1 MASAPRQ
8 AWPVTS
14 LRVGNRSAA
23 DRRGGRVEIA
33 PFLLGPAGPTIG
45 SVSSRRSAAEWAV
58 DQVHAVRDDPAA
70 RLALIA
76 RTYHGP
82 IGNAPRHLPF
92 RRAALSFVRWQIG
105 RGVLAPLGAM
115 PPGSPWWRAV
125 NERLMRDGCE
135 AVARSGGMGGT
146 PSSHTVDLW
155 MLFVADPTA
164 RTWYR
169 AHNAS
174 IASAYLDHRDLACTE
189 SRPERFF
196 LNVVLLRVLYA
207 HALVAAP
214 RLALGRL
221 APAGPIL
228 GDPRLSMTGIF
239 LSLSRVLPDRYPLGD
254 DVAAYVAA
262 EHNVGEMLDYGLIG
276 PRLQHLYEWSADEL
290 DEPGLLDCICDGSPT
305 YAWSY
310 SDREVWHPASPA
322 ATIRAVRRILPAK

>member
-1 MASAPRQ
+1 M
-8 AWPVTS
+8 
-14 LRVGNRSAA
+14 
-23 DRRGGRVEIA
+23 
-33 PFLLGPAGPTIG
+33 
-45 SVSSRRSAAEWAV
+45 
-58 DQVHAVRDDPAA
+58 RDDPAA

-92 RRAALSFVRWQIG
+92 RRAALSFMRWQIG

-310 SDREVWHPASPA
+310 SDREVWHPAIPA
-322 ATIRAVRRILPAK
+322 ATIRAVRRILPAN

>member
-1 MASAPRQ
+1 M
-8 AWPVTS
+8 
-14 LRVGNRSAA
+14 
-23 DRRGGRVEIA
+23 
-33 PFLLGPAGPTIG
+33 
-45 SVSSRRSAAEWAV
+45 SSRSSAAEWAL
-58 DQVHAVRDDPAA
+58 DQVAAVRDDPAA

-82 IGNAPRHLPF
+82 VGNAPRHLPF
-92 RRAALSFVRWQIG
+92 RRAALSFMRWQLG
-105 RGVLAPLGAM
+105 RGVLAPLDAA

-125 NERLMRDGCE
+125 NERLLRDGCE
-135 AVARSGGMGGT
+135 AVARSGGQGGAH
-146 PSSHTVDLW
+146 SSHTIELW
-155 MLFVADPTA
+155 MSFVADPTA

-174 IASAYLDHRDLACTE
+174 ISSAYLDHRDLADAE

-221 APAGPIL
+221 ASLGPLL

-262 EHNVGEMLDYGLIG
+262 EHNLGEMLDYGLIG
-276 PRLQHLYEWSADEL
+276 PRLQQLYEWSADGL
-290 DEPGLLDCICDGSPT
+290 GEPRLLDCIHDGNPT
-305 YAWSY
+305 YAWSHA
-310 SDREVWHPASPA
+310 DREVWHQARPAV
-322 ATIRAVRRILPAK
+322 TIRAIRRFLPADG

>member
-92 RRAALSFVRWQIG
+92 RRAALSFMRWQIG

-310 SDREVWHPASPA
+310 SDREVWNPAIPA
-322 ATIRAVRRILPAK
+322 ASIRAVRRILPAN

>member
-1 MASAPRQ
+1 M
-8 AWPVTS
+8 
-14 LRVGNRSAA
+14 
-23 DRRGGRVEIA
+23 
-33 PFLLGPAGPTIG
+33 
-45 SVSSRRSAAEWAV
+45 
-58 DQVHAVRDDPAA
+58 RDDPAA
-70 RLALIA
+70 RHELIA

-82 IGNAPRHLPF
+82 IGRAPRHLPF
-92 RRAALSFVRWQIG
+92 RRAALSFMRWQIR

-221 APAGPIL
+221 APAGPLL

-276 PRLQHLYEWSADEL
+276 PRLQQLYEWSADEL

-322 ATIRAVRRILPAK
+322 VTIRAVRRILPAN

>member
-1 MASAPRQ
+1 
-8 AWPVTS
+8 
-14 LRVGNRSAA
+14 
-23 DRRGGRVEIA
+23 
-33 PFLLGPAGPTIG
+33 
-45 SVSSRRSAAEWAV
+45 
-58 DQVHAVRDDPAA
+58 VRDDPAA
-70 RLALIA
+70 RLELIA

-82 IGNAPRHLPF
+82 IGSAPRHLPF
-92 RRAALSFVRWQIG
+92 RRAASSFMRWQLS
-105 RGVLAPLGAM
+105 RGVLAPLNAA

-125 NERLMRDGCE
+125 NERLVRDGCE

-155 MLFVADPTA
+155 MFFVADPTA

-174 IASAYLDHRDLACTE
+174 IVSAYLDHRDLAGGE

-221 APAGPIL
+221 APVGPLL

-239 LSLSRVLPDRYPLGD
+239 LALSRVLPDRYPLGD
-254 DVAAYVAA
+254 EVAAYVAA
-262 EHNVGEMLDYGLIG
+262 EHNVGEMLDYGLIA
-276 PRLQHLYEWSADEL
+276 PRLQQLYEWSAKEL
-290 DEPGLLDCICDGSPT
+290 DEPRVLDCIRDGSPT

-310 SDREVWHPASPA
+310 ADREVWHPARPA
-322 ATIRAVRRILPAK
+322 VTIRAIRRVLPTNDRG